1 MSLTYRDEQNI
12 TEKLMEKS
20 YLRLNKDLTL
30 TGESP
35 ASYMGQVV
43 GLSLS
48 PPSFFQLLGYTS
60 SPCSCLGPLTQE
72 AQPVDQAE
80 ALCPDEGGGEIL
92 SDLGDNDPLLLV
104 RHLSHKSPGIGC
116 SKVRTQRTLRL
127 ATYRQEQI
135 ISRALNVN
143 FKLPHFPIPQKGGGA
158 GFLII

>member
-1 MSLTYRDEQNI
+1 
-12 TEKLMEKS
+12 
-20 YLRLNKDLTL
+20 
-30 TGESP
+30 
-35 ASYMGQVV
+35 MGQVV
-43 GLSLS
+43 CLSLS

-92 SDLGDNDPLLLV
+92 SDLGDNDPQLLV
-104 RHLSHKSPGIGC
+104 RHLSPKSPGIGC

-143 FKLPHFPIPQKGGGA
+143 FKLPHFPIPQNGGGD
-158 GFLII
+158 F

>member
-1 MSLTYRDEQNI
+1 MCH
-12 TEKLMEKS
+12 
-20 YLRLNKDLTL
+20 
-30 TGESP
+30 
-35 ASYMGQVV
+35 V
-43 GLSLS
+43 GGLPFPPSALFQLFGKS
-48 PPSFFQLLGYTS
+48 PPS
-60 SPCSCLGPLTQE
+60 CSCLGPLTQE

-104 RHLSHKSPGIGC
+104 RHLSPKSPGIGC

-127 ATYRQEQI
+127 ATYRQGQI
-135 ISRALNVN
+135 ISRALNVH